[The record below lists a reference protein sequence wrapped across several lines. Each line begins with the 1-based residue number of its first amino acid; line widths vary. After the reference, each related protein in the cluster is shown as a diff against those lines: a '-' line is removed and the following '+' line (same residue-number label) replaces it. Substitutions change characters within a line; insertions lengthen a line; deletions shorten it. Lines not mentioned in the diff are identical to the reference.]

1 MNIGSAHAG
10 ACFVRV
16 GRCRLGSI
24 LGSILESFWGPSS
37 PLYSFLVDLGCKLV
51 EKKGSQQKDR
61 KKVHQGN
68 PSNPEEGGRG
78 LLNQYNQ
85 GIHRPTIHP
94 LTLHFVP
101 GGTVADIQKLPV
113 NRPSGRYAINILR
126 IQSPRLCSPP
136 LASPGHRRRWGPAAS
151 VHEAAWHAW
160 SSHFNLSF

>member
-68 PSNPEEGGRG
+68 PSNPEEGGG
-78 LLNQYNQ
+78 SL
-85 GIHRPTIHP
+85 
-94 LTLHFVP
+94 
-101 GGTVADIQKLPV
+101 K
-113 NRPSGRYAINILR
+113 S
-126 IQSPRLCSPP
+126 IQSGDPQTHHPPSNTPLRAWGHGGGYTKTPGQPPQRTLCHKHIAHPITKTLFAAPRQPGPPPP
-136 LASPGHRRRWGPAAS
+136 LGAGGVRP
-151 VHEAAWHAW
+151 
-160 SSHFNLSF
+160 